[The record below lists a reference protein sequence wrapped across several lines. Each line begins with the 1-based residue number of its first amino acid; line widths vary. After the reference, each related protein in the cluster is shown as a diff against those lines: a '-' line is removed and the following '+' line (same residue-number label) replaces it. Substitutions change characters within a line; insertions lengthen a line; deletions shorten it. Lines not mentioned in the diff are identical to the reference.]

1 MKTLRPKP
9 DNNCFGCGGG
19 NPMGLQLTFHGEPD
33 KQTAWTEFQ
42 PPEFLAGA
50 IDMMHGGFISLL
62 LDEVSS
68 KVLSMQGKRGVTRS
82 LEVSFDKPVPLNE
95 PIRLEA
101 ELVLHEGRKHF
112 IDSRI
117 CNPRGE
123 VLAQGKALFLVFKS

>member
-1 MKTLRPKP
+1 
-9 DNNCFGCGGG
+9 
-19 NPMGLQLTFHGEPD
+19 MGLKLTFHGEPD
-33 KQTAWTEFQ
+33 TQTAWTEFQ

-62 LDEVSS
+62 LDEVSR
-68 KVLSMQGKRGVTRS
+68 KVLSIQGKRGVTRS

-101 ELVLHEGRKHF
+101 ELIRDEGRKHF
-112 IDSRI
+112 IESRI
-117 CNPRGE
+117 RNPRGE